1 MESLIGMNPCKESHK
16 KEEKIKEEM
25 YKKNEM
31 NTTNSVEFG
40 SYHILDPP
48 ESSASGQ
55 VPIDRNPSKEHK
67 KEEKKEKEEEKIE
80 KEKDDD
86 KYYSFKY
93 CTNIYIT
100 QQNTAN
106 PIKFGSYHH
115 PPPPPRM
122 SFAAGQIPIDRTP
135 SKEHEKKE
143 KIDKTKEDYYDRKDM
158 NTPAKKE
165 EKKDKEK
172 KDGEKKDTVLLHIPG
187 FCEEECIFRVHDGLR
202 TTPADYEPM
211 LISIGPYFHRKMKRH
226 SRKMKNLKER
236 YLQSFLKRAEGRGLT
251 KENISNKLKG
261 LESRA
266 KSYYGDPIIDMEGYE
281 FVEMLLHDGCFVVE
295 FVVRSKSTT
304 TGCSSD
310 PPPIHVPDWMRVQI
324 VRDML
329 LMENQL
335 PFFVLNELYE
345 LIMDTTQDRTPFL
358 NLVEFTFSD
367 VLSKLRYFSL
377 ILNEV
382 NDQEI
387 KHLLQLVHILCRPH
401 QSQVTEIR
409 TPHPATSMESS
420 YIRCASELLE
430 AGVDFKKVAGH
441 NMMSLFNIRFN
452 RGTLEIPSFRLGDSS
467 VSLFKNL
474 IAYEQHSVDVYPKY
488 FSDYVVFMDDL
499 IKTDKDVSVLRLNGI
514 ILNGL
519 GNDKE
524 VAHLF
529 NTLSKGVVYSS
540 RDYCYANVCY
550 DLIQHCNKPR
560 NVLMSKLRRDYF
572 HSPWA
577 GISTVA
583 AVLLLF
589 LTATQTITSILGL
602 HK

>member
-1 MESLIGMNPCKESHK
+1 M
-16 KEEKIKEEM
+16 
-25 YKKNEM
+25 
-31 NTTNSVEFG
+31 
-40 SYHILDPP
+40 
-48 ESSASGQ
+48 
-55 VPIDRNPSKEHK
+55 
-67 KEEKKEKEEEKIE
+67 
-80 KEKDDD
+80 
-86 KYYSFKY
+86 
-93 CTNIYIT
+93 
-100 QQNTAN
+100 
-106 PIKFGSYHH
+106 
-115 PPPPPRM
+115 
-122 SFAAGQIPIDRTP
+122 
-135 SKEHEKKE
+135 
-143 KIDKTKEDYYDRKDM
+143 
-158 NTPAKKE
+158 
-165 EKKDKEK
+165 
-172 KDGEKKDTVLLHIPG
+172 
-187 FCEEECIFRVHDGLR
+187 R
-202 TTPADYEPM
+202 TTWADYEPM
-211 LISIGPYFHRKMKRH
+211 LISIGPYFHRKMQRYLP
-226 SRKMKNLKER
+226 KMKNLKGR

-266 KSYYGDPIIDMEGYE
+266 KSYYGDPIMGMGGNE
-281 FVEMLLHDGCFVVE
+281 FVEMLILDGCFVVE

-335 PFFVLNELYE
+335 PFFVLNELYQ
-345 LIMDTTQDRTPFL
+345 LIMDTTQDREPFL

-401 QSQVTEIR
+401 QSQVTQVR
-409 TPHPATSMESS
+409 TQHPAASMEST

-430 AGVDFKKVAGH
+430 AGVDFKKVTAGNGVN
-441 NMMSLFNIRFN
+441 NMVSLFDIRFN

-499 IKTDKDVSVLRLNGI
+499 IKTDKDVSILRLNGI

-519 GNDKE
+519 GNDTE
-524 VAHLF
+524 VANLF

-550 DLIQHCNKPR
+550 GLIQHCNKPR

-577 GISTVA
+577 GLSTLA
-583 AVLLLF
+583 AILLLI

-602 HK
+602 LHK